1 MLPLP
6 PEIIEWVSKAGAV
19 AAPIFLFLWWD
30 ERSERRSLNTKVEL
44 LSERTVTAMVEFKTL
59 LQTVVDIFNGRK
71 I

>member
-1 MLPLP
+1 MVPVEL
-6 PEIIEWVSKAGAV
+6 IEWVSKAGAV
-19 AAPIFLFLWWD
+19 AAPIFMFLWWD
-30 ERSERRSLNTKVEL
+30 ERSERRALITKVEL

>member
-1 MLPLP
+1 MVP
-6 PEIIEWVSKAGAV
+6 PELIQWVSNAGAV

-30 ERSERRSLNTKVEL
+30 ERAERRMIQAKFDSFFERNLTAGVE
-44 LSERTVTAMVEFKTL
+44 MKNL

>member
-1 MLPLP
+1 MVPAEL
-6 PEIIEWVSKAGAV
+6 IQWVSNAGAV

-30 ERSERRSLNTKVEL
+30 ERSERRTLNTKVEL
-44 LSERTVTAMVEFKTL
+44 LSEKTVTAMVEFKTL